1 MKEKDFN
8 GPQLKL
14 FASYYRPHWKLF
26 LLDMLCAFFVTV
38 VDLTF
43 PYLSRLSME
52 RLLPQGK
59 FRIFFLVMGILIAA
73 YILKTALYYIIAYLG
88 HMLGVLIEADM
99 RSDVFAHIQKQSFSF
114 FDRNR
119 TGSLIA
125 RITTDLFEIT
135 ELAHHGPEDLA
146 MSVLTLAGAFCVLCT
161 IQWKL
166 ALILF
171 LVIPVFVIFT
181 VFQRRRMRQANL
193 GVKKKTADINAA
205 IESGI
210 SGIRTAK
217 AFANEDKERE
227 KFEVSNAAFK
237 GSKKEYYKQMGL
249 FFSVM
254 EFTMSI
260 MQVIVITAGGYFIM
274 QGEMGFIDLITFSL
288 YVTTFI
294 SPIRKLSAFVE
305 QFMQGMAGFTRFREL
320 MQTEPDIVDD
330 PNAVRLE
337 SVRGDIVFR
346 DVSFQY
352 ETGKQVLSHINLAIH
367 PGECLAVVGPSGGG
381 KTTLCQLL
389 PRFYDVTSGSITV
402 DGQDI
407 RHVTQ
412 TSLRQN
418 IGIIQQDVFLF
429 AGTVRENIRYGR
441 PDATDEEIIEAA
453 RRAEVHEDIMALAH
467 GYDTYVGERGV
478 MLSGGQKQRISIAR
492 VFLKN
497 PPVLIMDEATSALDS
512 VTEARIQK
520 ALDELSVG
528 RTSIIIA
535 HRLSTIRNA
544 DKIIVIE
551 GEQIREEGTHEELL
565 AKNGLYAGLHR
576 AQAFTGTDRGEI
588 EQL

>member
-1 MKEKDFN
+1 MKEKNFN
-8 GPQLKL
+8 GSQLGL
-14 FASYYRPHWKLF
+14 FASYYKPHWKLF
-26 LLDMLCAFFVTV
+26 LLDMICAFFVTV

-43 PYLSRLSME
+43 PYLSRLSMQH
-52 RLLPQGK
+52 LLPQGK
-59 FRIFFLVMGILIAA
+59 FRIFFIVMGILIVA

-88 HMLGVLIEADM
+88 HMLGVRIEADM

-114 FDRNR
+114 FDQNR
-119 TGSLIA
+119 TGTLMA
-125 RITTDLFEIT
+125 HITTDLFEIT

-146 MSVLTLAGAFCVLCT
+146 MSALTLIGAFVVLCT

-171 LVIPVFVIFT
+171 LVIPIFVIFT
-181 VFQRRRMRQANL
+181 VIQRRRMRQANL

-217 AFANEDKERE
+217 AFANEDAERE
-227 KFEVSNAAFK
+227 KFEVSNTAFK
-237 GSKKEYYKQMGL
+237 GSKREYYKQMGL

-274 QGEMGFIDLITFSL
+274 KEEMSFIDLITFSL

-320 MQTEPDIVDD
+320 MRTEPEIVDD
-330 PNAVRLE
+330 PDAEILE
-337 SVRGDIVFR
+337 NVRGDIVFH

-352 ETGKQVLSHINLAIH
+352 ETGKQVLSDINLKIKA
-367 PGECLAVVGPSGGG
+367 GECLAVVGPSGGG

-389 PRFYDVTSGSITV
+389 PRFYDVTEGSITV
-402 DGQDI
+402 DGRDI

-429 AGTVRENIRYGR
+429 ADTVRENIRYGR
-441 PDATDEEIIEAA
+441 PDATDEEVIAA
-453 RRAEVHEDIMALAH
+453 AKRAEVHEDIMALAD

-497 PPVLIMDEATSALDS
+497 PPVLILDEATSALDS
-512 VTEARIQK
+512 VTEAKIQK

-551 GEQIREEGTHEELL
+551 GEHIQEEGTHAELL

-576 AQAFTGTDRGEI
+576 AQAFAGSDREETSQI
-588 EQL
+588 